1 MPRAAVLM
9 QVAKI
14 KEQQARIREEEEA
27 RRRAEEEAERLEEER
42 VRRLEE
48 EVSFVFVCLLILNL
62 FLFVFWKGV
71 LGEGRQVVDVEFFFW
86 NGGGGGVMLIDVVIV
101 GSFFWFL

>member
-1 MPRAAVLM
+1 MPWAVVLV

-48 EVSFVFVCLLILNL
+48 EVSFVFICLLIFKFFNL
-62 FLFVFWKGV
+62 FFGKGYWWRGSR
-71 LGEGRQVVDVEFFFW
+71 LLTCK
-86 NGGGGGVMLIDVVIV
+86 NNNLGGGGV
-101 GSFFWFL
+101 SC

>member
-1 MPRAAVLM
+1 MPWAAVLV

-48 EVSFVFVCLLILNL
+48 EVSFVFAYLLILNL
-62 FLFVFWKGV
+62 FFEKGFWGRGAWLLTLKNV
-71 LGEGRQVVDVEFFFW
+71 LEW
-86 NGGGGGVMLIDVVIV
+86 GGGGHVDWCGH
-101 GSFFWFL
+101 SW